1 MGRVSAPGVGIN
13 SEKGKTMKI
22 KKINHVAVAVEDLSK
37 AAEFWESV
45 LGLKLDHIEEAESQ
59 KAKIAFFPCGESELE
74 LVQPTDPES
83 GTARFIQ
90 TRGPGIHHLCLE
102 VDDIEKALEELKS
115 KEIRLIN
122 EVPLEMEGRKMAFLH
137 PKSTGGVL
145 IELYQVL

>member
-1 MGRVSAPGVGIN
+1 
-13 SEKGKTMKI
+13 MKI

-37 AAEFWESV
+37 AVEFWESV
-45 LGLKLDHIEEAESQ
+45 LGLKLDHIEEVESQ

>member
-1 MGRVSAPGVGIN
+1 
-13 SEKGKTMKI
+13 MKI

-45 LGLKLDHIEEAESQ
+45 LGLKLDHVEEVESQ

-102 VDDIEKALEELKS
+102 VDDIEKSLEELKG
-115 KEIRLIN
+115 KGIRLIN
-122 EVPLEMEGRKMAFLH
+122 ETPLEMEGRKMAFLH

-145 IELYQVL
+145 IELYQML